1 MTHATVKTS
10 APGLCTVAFAYDAE
24 AVAAVKALPGAEYD
38 GAAWKVAVLSLPALK
53 SIFTALTV
61 DPAVLADYHSRLRRM
76 LEDFAAAG
84 LTVRLEGSQVRSEC
98 FRKGELGR
106 HLAEIVNTHRAGI
119 AAVLKQGPIV
129 AKVVAPERPPPVI
142 KPEPTPEP
150 ETVTDPALEVFL
162 KGVKNAKK
170 KEDRKEAI
178 VKSKRQKK
186 VAERV

>member
-1 MTHATVKTS
+1 MTHVTVKPS
-10 APGLCTVAFAYDAE
+10 SPGLCTVAFAYDAD

-53 SIFTALTV
+53 SIFATLTV
-61 DPAVLADYHSRLRRM
+61 DPAVLADYHQRLRRM
-76 LEDFAAAG
+76 LEDFAAGG

-129 AKVVAPERPPPVI
+129 VRVVERPVI
-142 KPEPTPEP
+142 KPAPTPEP

-170 KEDRKEAI
+170 KQEKTEAI
-178 VKSKRQKK
+178 KAKRRRKQP
-186 VAERV
+186 A